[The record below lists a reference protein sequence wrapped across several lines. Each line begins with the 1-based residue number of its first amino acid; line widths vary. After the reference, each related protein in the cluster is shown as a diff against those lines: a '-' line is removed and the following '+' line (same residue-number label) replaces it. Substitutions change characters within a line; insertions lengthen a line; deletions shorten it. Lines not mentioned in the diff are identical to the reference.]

1 MDVRKKKIIN
11 KLNKFGEYDLD
22 NNTLIIYDLSKLI
35 DADNIFNFSIEM
47 AKYKDLFDKEFS
59 MVFDNC
65 LFNFSNNPDNYY
77 INLRHVADKISFKN
91 CNFTNASYM
100 VFLNDACFINCNFY
114 SDIFVNGL
122 NIKFDGCS
130 FYNSS
135 FLNAMAEHI
144 LFNKDKFN
152 SGTSIR
158 MTGIPKIEF
167 KNSIFDSDSII
178 LEDIR
183 GAEIISSRIVS
194 DILKAYSSRIRI
206 TDTDILSCNVS
217 MSDADMCVNNC
228 SINSN
233 SFIFEGDYFELDEC
247 LFYGDEICIDN
258 STITS
263 ICSSVITGKSICLKS
278 PYFSIDK
285 MSKICSDN
293 AYLEVNVRP
302 YKKIDSNNL
311 KVKNVIINDN
321 IITSNDGKYVDI
333 SLIEPRNNLIA
344 VLKQIRDNSN
354 EKIETLSREYEDSIK
369 HSFTVSDIENIK
381 VLKKKK

>member
-22 NNTLIIYDLSKLI
+22 NNTLIISDLSKLI

-59 MVFDNC
+59 IVFDNC
-65 LFNFSNNPDNYY
+65 LFDFDNNPDNYY

-194 DILKAYSSRIRI
+194 DVLKAYSSRIRI
-206 TDTDILSCNVS
+206 IDTDILSCGVS
-217 MSDADMCVNNC
+217 MSDTDMCVNNC
-228 SINSN
+228 NINSD
-233 SFIFEGDYFELDEC
+233 SFIFEGDHFELDEC
-247 LFYGDEICIDN
+247 LFCGDEICIDY

-263 ICSSVITGKSICLKS
+263 ICSSIITGKNICLKS
-278 PYFSIDK
+278 PCFTIDK
-285 MSKICSDN
+285 MSRICSDN
-293 AYLEVNVRP
+293 AYLEVDDRP

-321 IITSNDGKYVDI
+321 IITSDDGKYVDI

-354 EKIETLSREYEDSIK
+354 EKIEILSREYKESIK

-381 VLKKKK
+381 VLKK